1 MLLVVTTNKGLTVVT
16 ATAGKCSICKSLHIF
31 CENPALAPNA
41 ANYSYMF
48 DLIAMAGRCRRHG
61 TRWGFAF
68 GTKPHLTKLM

>member
-31 CENPALAPNA
+31 CENPALTPNA

-48 DLIAMAGRCRRHG
+48 DLIAMAGRCRRD
-61 TRWGFAF
+61 
-68 GTKPHLTKLM
+68 GTKVGVRIRDETPPD